1 MTDIDRYRD
10 AAYREN
16 TRRSYRSALRH
27 FEVDWGG
34 FLPASSESVAR
45 YLATYASIL
54 NPGTLRHRLAALS
67 RWHNEH
73 GFPDPT
79 KQVLVRDVLKGAR
92 ALHPAPQKQARPL
105 EFDALEMVVTWLERA
120 IDLASQREDRPTLL
134 RATRD
139 RALVL
144 LGFWRGFRADELSRL
159 RVEHIEVRA
168 GEGLSCYLPRSKG
181 DRALQGR
188 HFDCPALPKLCPVA
202 AYTAWIDAAGLTEGA
217 VFRRLDRNGVLGS
230 KGLNPGSLIS
240 LLRRVLRSAGVADAS
255 QFSSHSLRRG
265 FAGWARSAGWDV
277 KDLMA
282 YVGWQDVKSAM
293 RYLEGDTESQKTRFE
308 ASLLGASAPNV
319 TEPPAATVVELRMI
333 VNSHDGS
340 ARAARRVTD
349 LILKTCLERYAVHR
363 LDKSTGRYELML
375 PASSRDALD
384 EIAYALLDEA
394 YRIADDGCCSLE
406 ASMRQPATGWNWN

>member
-1 MTDIDRYRD
+1 M
-10 AAYREN
+10 
-16 TRRSYRSALRH
+16 
-27 FEVDWGG
+27 
-34 FLPASSESVAR
+34 
-45 YLATYASIL
+45 
-54 NPGTLRHRLAALS
+54 
-67 RWHNEH
+67 
-73 GFPDPT
+73 
-79 KQVLVRDVLKGAR
+79 RDVLKGAR

-105 EFDALEMVVTWLERA
+105 AFDVLEMVITWLERA
-120 IDLASQREDRPTLL
+120 IDLASQRQDRPTLL

-159 RVEHIEVRA
+159 RVEHIEVRT
-168 GEGLSCYLPRSKG
+168 GEGLRCYLPRSKG
-181 DRALQGR
+181 ERTSLGR

-230 KGLNPGSLIS
+230 KGLNPGSLIP
-240 LLRRVLRSAGVADAS
+240 LLRRVLRSAGVADAD

-293 RYLEGDTESQKTRFE
+293 RYLEGDTESLKTRFE

-349 LILKTCLERYAVHR
+349 LILKTCLERYAVR
-363 LDKSTGRYELML
+363 QADKSIGRYEVAL
-375 PASSRDALD
+375 PANKRDELD
-384 EIAYALLDEA
+384 EIVYALLEEA
-394 YRIADDGCCSLE
+394 YRIADDNGC
-406 ASMRQPATGWNWN
+406 SMELSVFDRGRGWHWN